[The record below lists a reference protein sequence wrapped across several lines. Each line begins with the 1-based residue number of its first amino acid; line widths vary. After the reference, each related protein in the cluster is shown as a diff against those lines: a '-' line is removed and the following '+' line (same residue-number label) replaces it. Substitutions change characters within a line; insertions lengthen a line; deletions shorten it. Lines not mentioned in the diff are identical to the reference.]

1 MPKILTPAVRRWLY
15 AVAIAAAAVLT
26 FYGVLPV
33 EAAPLWLALVLAILN
48 VPADDVD

>member
-1 MPKILTPAVRRWLY
+1 MMKKILTPSVRRWIY
-15 AVAIAAAAVLT
+15 GIAVAAAAVLT

-48 VPADDVD
+48 VPTDE

>member
-1 MPKILTPAVRRWLY
+1 MSTKFLTPKIRRWIY
-15 AVAIAAAAVLT
+15 GMAVAAAAVLT

-48 VPADDVD
+48 VPADE